1 MEIKLYTKKIIRIIL
16 IIILFMSVFYFGIY
30 QFRIGYMKRILTG
43 NQWYISNVVKV
54 DGSALERDNSLSSKV
69 YKFNKNNTYTI
80 YSFVFP
86 ELRFV
91 SYVYYGNE
99 TFKLKSDSLILDDN
113 LRAKINIITKD
124 SIVITHLQNY
134 TYYDP
139 IAHGET
145 LPLRFTLKP
154 IYIKPEPD
162 TFVIRKDRSLSKP
175 IIID

>member
-1 MEIKLYTKKIIRIIL
+1 MIRVIL
-16 IIILFMSVFYFGIY
+16 IIVFFISVIYFGIY
-30 QFRIGYMKRILTG
+30 QLKIEYMKNILTK
-43 NQWYISNVVKV
+43 NQWYISNVVKT
-54 DGSALERDNSLSSKV
+54 DGSPLEKDNSLSSKV

-91 SYVYYGNE
+91 SYLYYGNE

-113 LRAKINIITKD
+113 FRAKINILNKD
-124 SIVITHLQNY
+124 SVVITHLQNY

-145 LPLRFTLKP
+145 IPLRFTLKP

-162 TFVIRKDRSLSKP
+162 TFVKRKDRSLSKP
-175 IIID
+175 IVID